1 MRTSARVLASA
12 GAVLVA
18 ALFVWAVFWPADRT
32 GGVLIPRH
40 LQNAVFEPP
49 PPLAKPARVLAQVW
63 SDLTHPATFHSLLP
77 NQGGTIWLAIVVALV
92 VAFNFRK
99 PWHPRNVELLALLAI
114 GGLLFNIMRFFDYL
128 TDPIHFR
135 VMDWVFGGIVAVCL
149 FLLVAAIWR
158 VRRPHLTPWRP
169 NLGRRPL
176 VALAC
181 LLLGLNVLTA
191 LATPPDD
198 AGFYTNLGAQRLRE
212 RGMFP
217 YGDPLLSNSAGSGY
231 GPVLYLAHLPY
242 QWLLNPQPLN
252 DTAYDRAD
260 LAGPEVY
267 RLPPPLATQ
276 LTTVTFHLIGVFALV
291 AIGSRL
297 ANRRVG
303 WGLAALYCGSVYV
316 MGVGG
321 DRELIGGMT
330 FISHIAPAAV
340 SLLAFAALARPLL
353 AGMLLVAAT
362 ATTFY
367 PVLFAPAWIGYY
379 WDDRAAL
386 KRFAAGL
393 VIAGLAIGGP
403 VLALSQPVE
412 GRGLLGTVLHES
424 VGHHQGGDT
433 YGLSPFGFWG
443 LRYDARQLFREPL
456 LGGQFVTSPMFLMT
470 GLLAA
475 LCFVLARRASP
486 QQLAL
491 LTAALA
497 IGAQVSKIHATAV
510 YVTWFYP
517 FLLIGFFTSGYG
529 LGRDLRHRRSV
540 AGVRPFGMV
549 GGEEKAAD
557 TSQEQQVERAAR

>member
-1 MRTSARVLASA
+1 MSIRARMLAAA
-12 GAVLVA
+12 GALVIA
-18 ALFVWAVFWPADRT
+18 GLFVSIVFWPADRT

-49 PPLAKPARVLAQVW
+49 PPLAPPGRVLAQVW
-63 SDLTHPATFHSLLP
+63 TDLTQPATFQSLLP
-77 NQGGTIWLAIVVALV
+77 NQGGTVWLAIIVALV

-99 PWHPRNVELLALLAI
+99 PWHPRNVELLALLAL

-128 TDPIHFR
+128 IDPIYFR

-149 FLLVAAIWR
+149 FLLFRAIWR
-158 VRRPHLTPWRP
+158 VRRPHATPWRP
-169 NLGRRPL
+169 NLGRRPIA
-176 VALAC
+176 ALAC
-181 LLLGLNVLTA
+181 LLLGLNLLTA
-191 LATPPDD
+191 LAAPPDD

-217 YGDPLLSNSAGSGY
+217 YGDPLLSNSAGAGY

-242 QWLLNPQPLN
+242 QWLLNPRPLN
-252 DTAYDRAD
+252 DAAFDRAD
-260 LAGPEVY
+260 LAGSGVY
-267 RLPPPLATQ
+267 HLPPPLATQ

-316 MGVGG
+316 MGIGG
-321 DRELIGGMT
+321 HRELIGGMT

-353 AGMLLVAAT
+353 AGMLLVAAA

-386 KRFAAGL
+386 KRFMAGL
-393 VIAGLAIGGP
+393 VICGLAIGGP

-412 GRGLLGTVLHES
+412 GRGLIGTVVHES

-443 LRYDARQLFREPL
+443 LRDDARQVVREPL
-456 LGGQFVTSPMFLMT
+456 FGGHFATSPMFLMT
-470 GLLAA
+470 GLLAC
-475 LCFVLARRASP
+475 LSFVLARRASP

-497 IGAQVSKIHATAV
+497 IAAQVSKIHATAV

-517 FLLIGFFTSGYG
+517 FLLIGFFTSGYSFVP
-529 LGRDLRHRRSV
+529 RPEPRRELAES
-540 AGVRPFGMV
+540 GQRPLV
-549 GGEEKAAD
+549 P
-557 TSQEQQVERAAR
+557 SI